1 MRALGAKVKALTG
14 INHWTRYISVW
25 LTGGRDPSMQEGPG
39 GLAFWKVSLSAL
51 VCGDVAAIL
60 GAKRTRLRRLS

>member
-1 MRALGAKVKALTG
+1 MRAFGAKEKALTG
-14 INHWTRYISVW
+14 INHWKRYIRVW

-39 GLAFWKVSLSAL
+39 RLAFWRVSLSAL

-60 GAKRTRLRRLS
+60 GSQIGRLRSL

>member
-25 LTGGRDPSMQEGPG
+25 LTGGRDPSMQDGEGR
-39 GLAFWKVSLSAL
+39 LAFWKVSLSAL
-51 VCGDVAAIL
+51 VCADVAAIL
-60 GAKRTRLRRLS
+60 GAKRTRPRRLT

>member
-39 GLAFWKVSLSAL
+39 RLAFWRVSLSAL

-60 GAKRTRLRRLS
+60 GSKIGRLRSL